1 MKQIFS
7 TCCMPQKLK
16 ILIKYEK
23 NGCSNAGCDKE
34 TKVAEVER
42 LDLKD
47 NNLQD
52 EAQVEL
58 GKIYKKLKESLGKKD
73 KEANKA
79 FIKFSNGSNCLYRN
93 QLVSCL
99 CCNSGKV
106 TRRSENIGFQLQ
118 VIQYAF
124 QIKILC
130 EETPNFQR
138 RDWL

>member
-1 MKQIFS
+1 
-7 TCCMPQKLK
+7 MPQKLK

-58 GKIYKKLKESLGKKD
+58 RKIYKKLKESLRKED
-73 KEANKA
+73 KEANKV
-79 FIKFSNGSNCLYRN
+79 FIKFSNGPNCLYCN

-99 CCNSGKV
+99 CCNSCKV
-106 TRRSENIGFQLQ
+106 TRLKFYMKKLLISRDGIG
-118 VIQYAF
+118 
-124 QIKILC
+124 
-130 EETPNFQR
+130 
-138 RDWL
+138 